1 MEQESIVDS
10 SRMNLVEQQ
19 YAIGLNDN
27 SGVDGSDSEE
37 EEDTLVRVL
46 VVDDDA
52 MNVEV
57 LQTML
62 LNQGVKSDS
71 CMNGLEAMK
80 MLKKRI

>member
-1 MEQESIVDS
+1 M
-10 SRMNLVEQQ
+10 
-19 YAIGLNDN
+19 NDN
-27 SGVDGSDSEE
+27 SGGDGSDSEE
-37 EEDTLVRVL
+37 EEDTLIRVL
-46 VVDDDA
+46 VVDDDS

-71 CMNGLEAMK
+71 CMNGLEALV